1 MARLKELK
9 EKYPLMGKSVIDLL
23 SEMDKS
29 KTNKF
34 VPIMLKIIEK
44 KQLELIRYNKNDF
57 REMEYIKNS
66 VISFFN
72 LDESLVSDDYIVR
85 LLPFKN
91 LFSNFMDREESNTF
105 HDFMKFHEKNI
116 INCDVNK
123 VESFEDM
130 FNEVLKASTKE
141 LEKLEAVNVHVEYRD
156 DTWLLIRPL
165 TFESSLKYGASTRWC
180 TASRNDSQTFF
191 EYTQSG
197 VLLYLINFTNGE
209 KYGIYCR
216 LTNDYEDDYILA
228 PGESHQSYSFWNS
241 ADQRIDSMFID
252 MSNDVINVIKNIKKI
267 PNKNLDEVAWKK
279 SYEKYQTPKGLSIG
293 LDVSYE
299 GLAQEDP
306 PTHLN
311 ETVVETKSFEIEY

>member
-23 SEMDKS
+23 SDMDKS

-34 VPIMLKIIEK
+34 IPMMLKIIEQ
-44 KQLELIRYNKNDF
+44 KQLATIQYNKNDIH
-57 REMEYIKNS
+57 EMDYIKNS
-66 VISFFN
+66 VMSFFN
-72 LDESLVSDDYIVR
+72 LDENSISDDDIIR

-91 LFSNFMDREESNTF
+91 LFANFMDRDEITTF
-105 HDFMKFHEKNI
+105 YDFMKYHEKNV

-123 VESFEDM
+123 IESFEDM

-141 LEKLEAVNVHVEYRD
+141 LEKLDAINVHVEYRD

-180 TASRNDSQTFF
+180 TASRNNPHTFF
-191 EYTQSG
+191 EYTQEG

-216 LTNDYEDDYILA
+216 VTNDYVDD
-228 PGESHQSYSFWNS
+228 SYSFWNS

-267 PNKNLDEVAWKK
+267 PNRNFDDVAWKK
-279 SYEKYQTPKGLSIG
+279 SYEKYQTPKIQDMNYDL
-293 LDVSYE
+293 L
-299 GLAQEDP
+299 LQEP
-306 PTHLN
+306 APTPVN
-311 ETVVETKSFEIEY
+311 EIVVETKSFEIEY